1 MVPFQDGVRD
11 PLAQGTQV
19 EEKKERLKVSEQ
31 KLERPRSGR
40 GGSEGVL
47 TLAK

>member
-19 EEKKERLKVSEQ
+19 EEKKERLHLQMKKILFYKIPEN
-31 KLERPRSGR
+31 KNME
-40 GGSEGVL
+40 
-47 TLAK
+47 KFI